1 MKNRN
6 KTLENLE
13 QDKWGEPDFSSHLI
27 TECHRLRQIPLSQFT
42 VENLRIMI
50 GQDIGLKY
58 LVPIA
63 LEKLT
68 EDPFVAGDFY
78 AGDLLNAVVQVK
90 WEFWEKNDDLF
101 ITLQT
106 IMGELESRM
115 ALVEK
120 ELMPA
125 WQRYFN

>member
-13 QDKWGEPDFSSHLI
+13 RDVWDEPDSSSHLI
-27 TECHRLRQIPLSQFT
+27 TECHRLRKIPLSQFT
-42 VENLRIMI
+42 AENLRIMI

-78 AGDLLNAVVQVK
+78 AGDLLKAVVQVK

-101 ITLQT
+101 ITLEN

-115 ALVEK
+115 ALVQK
-120 ELMPA
+120 ELLPA
-125 WQRYFN
+125 WQSYFK